1 VADDLFLRVD
11 DAAVRAALERLRG
24 APRERLP
31 QALREAGRMLKTSTQ
46 LRFRTQTAPDGTAW
60 EKSAAAIARRG
71 QTLRDTSRLRNSIT
85 WQLTGTGVSV
95 GTNVVY
101 AAIHQFGGPTGR
113 ASSSRGPVRRP
124 VLPPRPFLGASP
136 DDLRALAALLERHV
150 REAFGDP

>member
-1 VADDLFLRVD
+1 VADDLSIRVD
-11 DAAVRAALERLRG
+11 DGAVRAALDRLRDL
-24 APRERLP
+24 PRARLP
-31 QALREAGRMLKTSTQ
+31 AAMREAGQLLKTSTQ
-46 LRFRTQTAPDGTAW
+46 LRFRSQRAPDGTAW

-71 QTLRDTSRLRNSIT
+71 QTLRHTSRLRNSIT
-85 WQLTGTGVSV
+85 WQLTGTGVAV

-101 AAIHQFGGPTGR
+101 AAIHQFGGPIGR